1 MPAYELEIDVLG
13 DEQIKQHLREMGD
26 RALFA
31 EPALEEVVGVLRDSE
46 RAIFSRGRSWAPNA
60 PSTIERKG
68 RNDPLHWTGALERSL
83 TEEGDDN
90 ELKEIGPDSLRWGSK
105 LWYAHFALGTKK
117 QPKREVV
124 KLRVQDR
131 ARIVGILREWI
142 LHGEKGLSV
151 GV

>member
-1 MPAYELEIDVLG
+1 MPGYDLEIEVLG
-13 DEQIKQHLREMGD
+13 DEAIRKHLAEMGE

-31 EPALEEVVGVLRDSE
+31 EPALEAVVGVFRDSE

-60 PSTIERKG
+60 PATVERKG
-68 RNDPLHWTGALERSL
+68 RNDPLKWTGALERSL
-83 TEEGDDN
+83 TEEHDPN

-124 KLRVQDR
+124 KLRSSDR
-131 ARIVGILREWI
+131 VRVVGILREWI
-142 LHGEKGLSV
+142 LHGRVPLNV
-151 GV
+151 